1 MRHTSGI
8 KAALIGLAC
17 GWCMAASAQAQANL
31 VLTAPAQVEPGQ
43 SFSVF
48 LSLEGPWPLD
58 PSEVVDQVD
67 ITLTYDAAVLLFVNP
82 PVPGDLLPESNA
94 FGVFGEVSTVSF
106 LFPQNPFGPG
116 GLLEYRF
123 EVLPE
128 ALQALAGVPDKRTSI
143 TASVV
148 PSMIVGDQGDL
159 HPLAQL
165 PAATTGVQVV
175 PEPSAW
181 LLMIAGLSGL
191 ILVRG
196 RLFPYA
202 RRAGI
207 RTQV

>member
-1 MRHTSGI
+1 MRHTSKP

-17 GWCMAASAQAQANL
+17 CWCMAAPAQALANL
-31 VLTAPAQVEPGQ
+31 VLTGPGQVEPGQ

-48 LSLEGPWPLD
+48 LSLSDPWPLA

-67 ITLTYDAAVLLFVNP
+67 ITLTYDAAVLLFISP
-82 PVPGDLLPESNA
+82 AIPGDLLPESNA
-94 FGVFGEVSTVSF
+94 FGVFDQVSTVSF

-123 EVLPE
+123 EVLPG
-128 ALQALAGVPDKRTSI
+128 ALQALVGSPDTRTTI

-159 HPLAQL
+159 QALAEL
-165 PAATTGVQVV
+165 PPGTTSVQVV

-181 LLMIAGLSGL
+181 LLLIAGIGGL

-196 RLFPYA
+196 RFQHVPG
-202 RRAGI
+202 AGI
-207 RTQV
+207 RTPA